1 MDSFVEPGALG
12 SSAAWGTSSGFAK
25 SAEKV
30 VRK

>member
-1 MDSFVEPGALG
+1 MDSFVELG
-12 SSAAWGTSSGFAK
+12 PLGNSRGLGTVSGFEK